1 MSGNRNQNSG
11 FGSGGC
17 LVWLIIGIAAMPIL
31 GLYLAA
37 KKNASHETRIL
48 GWILFVVGMIIW
60 VYMELN
66 RG

>member
-48 GWILFVVGMIIW
+48 GWI
-60 VYMELN
+60 
-66 RG
+66 